1 MSGALRAALSEA
13 DAFGATNSVVAPP
26 VGTDIVTTGQLSPGR
41 YYVTVAAGY
50 GGTADVL
57 DNMRLMVGSRVIM
70 TLPVLPI
77 ANLVPQEVTLPA
89 LRVLSGDAVH
99 VQNITAGGAG
109 TVFRATVVATPID
122 NMD

>member
-1 MSGALRAALSEA
+1 MSGALRTELSQP
-13 DAFGATNSVVAPP
+13 DAFGATGSTVAPP
-26 VGTDIVTTGQLSPGR
+26 AGTDIVRTDTLPAGR

-57 DNMRLMVGSRVIM
+57 DNMRLMVGNRVVM

-89 LRVLSGDAVH
+89 LRVLSGDFIH
-99 VQNITAGGAG
+99 VQNIAAGGVG
-109 TVFRATVVATPID
+109 TVFRATVVATQID
-122 NMD
+122 YMD